1 MSKNKIPLDTIKES
15 LTRLK
20 EASLAYD
27 PRTTS
32 PEEGTKNI
40 NVNLSPDEMVA
51 NRVSA
56 AMSKNIPIPATMSPA
71 TAAARRMGSTPAAP
85 VAPIPATMSPQTALA
100 RKIGTGT
107 ATTPQPNA
115 DGALSI
121 KRAAEQAAED
131 RLRKASGM
139 SPSEMDKAFIP
150 EARMKK
156 LCEVVKRVRQEAL
169 EEQKVTPQGYQKK
182 QRLSIVAPD
191 HKVEDSPNARHL
203 EEVLGRSNMSQLK
216 VVSDKAGAIN
226 GGARPMSQRTPGR
239 YLYGEEN
246 SEAVPENKK
255 KSAKELKQAAKD
267 GVEVNPQLDDLKQE

>member
-40 NVNLSPDEMVA
+40 NVNLSPDEVIARRISGMMEKLPPKVEG
-51 NRVSA
+51 
-56 AMSKNIPIPATMSPA
+56 PTPATMSPA
-71 TAAARRMGSTPAAP
+71 TAAARKMGSTTAAP
-85 VAPIPATMSPQTALA
+85 VAPIPATMSPATAIA
-100 RKIGTGT
+100 RRMGNKTPRPST
-107 ATTPQPNA
+107 AIDPETFN
-115 DGALSI
+115 
-121 KRAAEQAAED
+121 
-131 RLRKASGM
+131 
-139 SPSEMDKAFIP
+139 IP
-150 EARMKK
+150 ESNMARLSK
-156 LCEVVKRVRQEAL
+156 VVKRVRQEAL

-267 GVEVNPQLDDLKQE
+267 GVEVNPQIDDLKQE